1 MQNKETKVGR
11 RNDKGCII
19 PARLV
24 DNSAEISNVADL
36 KFPMNWMQ
44 THLRDQHRIENR
56 LEMEGLFGWETLM
69 LA

>member
-24 DNSAEISNVADL
+24 DNSAEISNVANL
-36 KFPMNWMQ
+36 KFPMNWPQ
-44 THLRDQHRIENR
+44 THLREDRKVKETIIENR
-56 LEMEGLFGWETLM
+56 WKGCLDGKR
-69 LA
+69 